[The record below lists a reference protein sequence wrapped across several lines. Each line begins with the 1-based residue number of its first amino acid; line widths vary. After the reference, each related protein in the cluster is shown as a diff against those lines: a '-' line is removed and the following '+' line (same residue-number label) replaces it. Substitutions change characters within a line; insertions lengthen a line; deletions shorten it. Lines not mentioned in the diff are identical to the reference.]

1 MPPGTAP
8 KPYGAGGP
16 GGYGDEYG
24 GKAPSELYNQ
34 AYQQPQQRAPGW

>member
-1 MPPGTAP
+1 VPPGTAP

-24 GKAPSELYNQ
+24 QRPSELYNQ
-34 AYQQPQQRAPGW
+34 TYQQQQQRAPGW